1 MARWQGFYEELAT
14 TRYAAILA
22 YAIALTGQRATAED
36 LVQEALVK
44 VFSSPRRLASA
55 AHAESYVRR
64 TVASLYVDDARRA
77 ALFDR
82 TARRMGWGGEAH
94 ADAPAEPADEVE
106 AALARLSP
114 QVRACVVLR
123 YYEDLTAPQIADR
136 LGLAVGTVKRYLHE
150 ASASLRDELSVEADP
165 DGGDAVAVVTHKERR
180 R

>member
-1 MARWQGFYEELAT
+1 VARWQGFYDELAT
-14 TRYAAILA
+14 TRYAAVLA
-22 YAIALTGQRATAED
+22 YAMALTGQRATAED

-82 TARRMGWGGEAH
+82 TARRMGWGEEPK
-94 ADAPAEPADEVE
+94 ADAPPEPTDELE

-114 QVRACVVLR
+114 QVRTCVVLR
-123 YYEDLTAPQIADR
+123 FYEDLTAAQIADR

-150 ASASLRDELSVEADP
+150 ASADLREDLGVDADP
-165 DGGDAVAVVTHKERR
+165 DGGDSIAVVSHAERR